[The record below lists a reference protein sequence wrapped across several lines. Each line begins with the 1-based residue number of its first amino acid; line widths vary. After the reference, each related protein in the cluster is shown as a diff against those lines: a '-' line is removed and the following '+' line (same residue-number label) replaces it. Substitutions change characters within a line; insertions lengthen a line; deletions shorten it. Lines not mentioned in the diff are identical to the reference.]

1 MANYF
6 NFPWEMVTQAQE
18 AKNERQRRMMEMF
31 GQSLAGI
38 GQNVGQGLQQRGQE
52 QARQQLGR
60 ALNPEGMG
68 PATVEGRTGP
78 AAPVDMQAVDSLFSK
93 VYPGQVNPFMKEKAE
108 SMFRPPEKDAPM
120 APVWISQD
128 MKSASMIEKPGFT
141 KQMVP
146 PGILSQF
153 MDKGQTP
160 RDEARDK
167 YRLRNY
173 VLDMEAR
180 DPTIKEIKKKTL
192 SFAAITKLIP
202 LVNSGNTV
210 AFNGLGTQTA
220 RAMGEVGVLTE
231 EDVVRYVRSNMISQ
245 KAGDTLLTWIR
256 GKPTKATMEEIADI
270 SKAMQSA
277 WMEKAEPVY
286 DMYVDRYSA
295 IENMSPEE
303 FRKKVGMP
311 AKATTLATPETAGKA
326 TMRFNPA
333 TGQLEKM

>member
-180 DPTIKEIKKKTL
+180 DPTIKEIKKK
-192 SFAAITKLIP
+192 
-202 LVNSGNTV
+202 N
-210 AFNGLGTQTA
+210 
-220 RAMGEVGVLTE
+220 
-231 EDVVRYVRSNMISQ
+231 
-245 KAGDTLLTWIR
+245 
-256 GKPTKATMEEIADI
+256 
-270 SKAMQSA
+270 
-277 WMEKAEPVY
+277 
-286 DMYVDRYSA
+286 
-295 IENMSPEE
+295 
-303 FRKKVGMP
+303 
-311 AKATTLATPETAGKA
+311 
-326 TMRFNPA
+326 
-333 TGQLEKM
+333 